1 MKQSEKPHGLQSY
14 KRPRRG
20 RPRPLHRAV
29 ASPGSEKTKRTGMCE
44 GHLISYLYFTILW
57 WPCIYFF
64 SYFSRAGGE
73 DDFELFLANV
83 KARSLKTTARLREG
97 ICNVLV
103 YRKPYQP
110 WLHFVRI
117 ASLILV
123 AFLLEERKISV
134 PPLPRQRGLTLVAI
148 CSKCYIFLTLGDGQS
163 SNSSGQTT
171 THSKDRSQADGSS
184 LDLEWEHEDG
194 TGVTDQVSFIIKSPS
209 SH

>member
-1 MKQSEKPHGLQSY
+1 MHNKKRNFDLKRRSFMKQSEKPRGLQSY

-97 ICNVLV
+97 ICNILV
-103 YRKPYQP
+103 YRKPYQK

-123 AFLLEERKISV
+123 AFLLQLQI
-134 PPLPRQRGLTLVAI
+134 
-148 CSKCYIFLTLGDGQS
+148 
-163 SNSSGQTT
+163 
-171 THSKDRSQADGSS
+171 
-184 LDLEWEHEDG
+184 LDLH
-194 TGVTDQVSFIIKSPS
+194 VLS
-209 SH
+209 SCWKNGK